1 MHVAVKPL
9 LVAGLK
15 LRVAKAQQAFMEL
28 ADASYLSNGRIMSL
42 YGSISFFS
50 TFRQDVLS
58 GETNVITETGDSW
71 FNCQRLCLPEKC
83 GMQLKQIWERPAI
96 AQIGAGSF
104 KVNERVTTCMFISQR
119 SGQRSIVFII
129 NNGGYTIKVEIHDG
143 PYNEIK
149 NRNYTG
155 VVGAINSGEGK
166 CSNSKVSL

>member
-1 MHVAVKPL
+1 MK
-9 LVAGLK
+9 
-15 LRVAKAQQAFMEL
+15 
-28 ADASYLSNGRIMSL
+28 
-42 YGSISFFS
+42 
-50 TFRQDVLS
+50 QDVLS

-96 AQIGAGSF
+96 ARIGAGSF
-104 KVNERVTTCMFISQR
+104 QVNERVTTCMFISQG

-143 PYNEIK
+143 PYNVIK

-155 VVGAINSGEGK
+155 VVGAINSRA
-166 CSNSKVSL
+166 SKSCELL